1 MLHLAP
7 LAPRWTTPPI
17 FMILVS
23 SQHHA
28 CADVSCDVPT
38 RSLLTE
44 RKIIKNGGWILV
56 EMVINNDRQ
65 DISPAYMVLLVSMPR
80 DSIIVVGGQ
89 FRCIQHP
96 FAFLL
101 LVTHSNQVLYCIVC
115 RRECYQA
122 LSLIL
127 G

>member
-1 MLHLAP
+1 MESGSQSKKGTSQKLLNVTFKSFLATQVCTIP
-7 LAPRWTTPPI
+7 
-17 FMILVS
+17 
-23 SQHHA
+23 
-28 CADVSCDVPT
+28 
-38 RSLLTE
+38 
-44 RKIIKNGGWILV
+44 NGGWILV
-56 EMVINNDRQ
+56 EMVIKNDRQ

-80 DSIIVVGGQ
+80 DSILVVGCQ
-89 FRCIQHP
+89 FQYIQHP

-122 LSLIL
+122 LNLTL